1 MKLRRLAFNVA
12 IATLYAL
19 VYWRCYVAFLH
30 PHFGY
35 AGYDLFQREPLF
47 LTTSLVITIL
57 PVLCFR
63 GIRGVSSAIV
73 VFVYLLLYVPIILT
87 FALGSSKPL
96 EEITTIQLTFLAG
109 MTLLF
114 LADFVIIR
122 NPVKLDL
129 GIDLMPVVL
138 TLTIVST
145 AYILFVYRE
154 GLRFSSFGDELYEL
168 RAANESLGAG
178 VLTRYLSSW
187 LTTVFMPLCL
197 SFGLRAGRH
206 RYTIAG
212 VLACLS
218 LYMGAANKLV
228 ILLPFVY
235 VGFYLVLRKRLAAML
250 PVAAVSLSAII
261 TALAAMTPGTTA
273 FFAAGIVLHRTIG
286 NGGQLTMAYYDF
298 FSFYERT
305 GLSHVHGLNLFTRP
319 YPYGPLEIGQVVGQ
333 FYWSPLMNANANFWA
348 TDGIAGMGLSGVVVI
363 SVLATALFV
372 VMNSVTWR
380 HDLFFSVL
388 CFLPF
393 VTTLLNQSL
402 FSSFWS
408 GGGFFL
414 IVFFAVSRR
423 VIVPVRARSAPAR
436 PPSAYPRVAPA

>member
-1 MKLRRLAFNVA
+1 MKLRGLALNVVF
-12 IATLYAL
+12 ATLYAL

-47 LTTSLVITIL
+47 LATSLGITIL
-57 PVLCFR
+57 PVLCYR
-63 GIRGVSSAIV
+63 GIRAVSSAIA
-73 VFVYLLLYVPIILT
+73 VFTYLLLYVPIIIT
-87 FALGSSKPL
+87 FALGSSRSL
-96 EEITTIQLTFLAG
+96 DEIVAIQLTFLAG

-114 LADFVIIR
+114 LADLAIIR
-122 NPVKLDL
+122 NPIKLEL
-129 GIDLMPVVL
+129 GIDLMPLVL
-138 TLTIVST
+138 ALTIVST
-145 AYILFVYRE
+145 AYILYVYRE
-154 GLRFSSFGDELYEL
+154 GLAFSSFGNELYEL
-168 RAANESLGAG
+168 RAANVSLGAG
-178 VLTRYLSSW
+178 LVTRYVSSW
-187 LTTVFMPLCL
+187 LTTVFIPLCL
-197 SFGLRAGRH
+197 SFGLRSGRH

-212 VLACLS
+212 VIACLS

-235 VGFYLVLRKRLAAML
+235 VGFYLVLRKRLSAML
-250 PVAAVSLSAII
+250 PVAAVGLSAII
-261 TALAAMTPGTTA
+261 TTLAAMTPGTTA

-298 FSFYERT
+298 FSFYART

-319 YPYGPLEIGQVVGQ
+319 YPYGSLEVGQVVGQ
-333 FYWSPLMNANANFWA
+333 FYWSPDMNANANFWA
-348 TDGIAGMGLSGVVVI
+348 TDGIAGLGLSGVVVI
-363 SVLATALFV
+363 SVLAAGLFV
-372 VMNSVTWR
+372 VMNSVTRR

-408 GGGFFL
+408 GGAFFL
-414 IVFFAVSRR
+414 IVFFTVNRR
-423 VIVPVRARSAPAR
+423 VTVPARARTASARAA
-436 PPSAYPRVAPA
+436 AYPHAALA